1 MEVVELLLDYGAQ
14 LEQSGAIHHAA
25 KKGRIAVMNF
35 ILKRGA
41 DIDEQL
47 WKNDY
52 MFSSR
57 HRTKLKRN
65 YGIVSDVTYN
75 RRPEWTHETP
85 LHFSVLYHQ
94 VGATAWL
101 MESGA
106 DADIRDAKGWSARAM
121 AIKIGD
127 PGLLEAL
134 TLSTTRRIAQS

>member
-57 HRTKLKRN
+57 HRTKLKRKRHH
-65 YGIVSDVTYN
+65 YI
-75 RRPEWTHETP
+75 
-85 LHFSVLYHQ
+85 
-94 VGATAWL
+94 
-101 MESGA
+101 
-106 DADIRDAKGWSARAM
+106 SAYCI
-121 AIKIGD
+121 IKSELRLG
-127 PGLLEAL
+127 
-134 TLSTTRRIAQS
+134 